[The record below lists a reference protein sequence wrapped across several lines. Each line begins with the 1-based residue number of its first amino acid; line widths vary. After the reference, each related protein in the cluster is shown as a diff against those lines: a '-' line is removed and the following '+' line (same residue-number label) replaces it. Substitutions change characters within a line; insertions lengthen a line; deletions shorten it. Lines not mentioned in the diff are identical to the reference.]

1 MESVANNLI
10 DKLSPEFIQRCALG
24 LAALYAFLCVRGKT
38 IQPIRRDKKG
48 AFYLY
53 SYSYDKSKKRT
64 KDMSASLEKLQS
76 DMKCVKMTALRTELL
91 LYINAQPEKVEV
103 IEGLLAEYNKQG
115 GNSYITNDIA
125 PAWREKYA
133 KKITEG
139 RI

>member
-1 MESVANNLI
+1 
-10 DKLSPEFIQRCALG
+10 
-24 LAALYAFLCVRGKT
+24 
-38 IQPIRRDKKG
+38 
-48 AFYLY
+48 
-53 SYSYDKSKKRT
+53 
-64 KDMSASLEKLQS
+64 
-76 DMKCVKMTALRTELL
+76 MTALRTELL